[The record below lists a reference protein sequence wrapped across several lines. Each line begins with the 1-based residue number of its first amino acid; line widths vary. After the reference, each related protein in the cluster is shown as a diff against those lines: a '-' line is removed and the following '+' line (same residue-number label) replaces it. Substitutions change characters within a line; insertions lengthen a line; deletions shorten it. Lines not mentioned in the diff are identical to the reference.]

1 MGRPTNEQE
10 TTITWMRNDTMAS
23 IFTSDS
29 TMMTR
34 FDKFVE
40 NGDWKVGRITKIGD
54 EVVAKWYTAPKE
66 LLFGR
71 GRSRQYTDEQKE
83 ALGSRLKSRN
93 AL

>member
-1 MGRPTNEQE
+1 MGRPTSEQE

-23 IFTSDS
+23 VFTSDS

-40 NGDWKVGRITKIGD
+40 NGDWKVDRVTKIGD
-54 EVVAKWYTAPKE
+54 EVVAKWYTAPKQ

-71 GRSRQYTDEQKE
+71 AK
-83 ALGSRLKSRN
+83 RLNSASSN
-93 AL
+93 QGECPDSDT